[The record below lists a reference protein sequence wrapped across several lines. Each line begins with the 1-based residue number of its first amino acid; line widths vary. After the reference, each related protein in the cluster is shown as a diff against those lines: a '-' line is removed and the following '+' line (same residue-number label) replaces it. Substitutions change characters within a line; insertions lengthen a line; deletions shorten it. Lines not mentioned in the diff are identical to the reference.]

1 MKPWLYNGS
10 PVISADELPPKTVGF
25 IYIITQLSTGRWIFE
40 GFKLLLSS
48 SEPADHDFAVTLGL
62 AWTETGR
69 KRKRSA
75 QPVPV

>member
-1 MKPWLYNGS
+1 MERNEWILSHGVFVFLIRRVKLYAALFTEMGGCRTRK
-10 PVISADELPPKTVGF
+10 A
-25 IYIITQLSTGRWIFE
+25 WH
-40 GFKLLLSS
+40 KLLLSS